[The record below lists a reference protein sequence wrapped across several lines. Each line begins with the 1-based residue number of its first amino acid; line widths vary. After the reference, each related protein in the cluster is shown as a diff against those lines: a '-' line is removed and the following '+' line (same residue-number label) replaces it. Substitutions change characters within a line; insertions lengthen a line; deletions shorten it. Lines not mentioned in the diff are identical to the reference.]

1 MDFFFSS
8 WNYIRTQ
15 FVRLVWCLCV
25 LCIVCRCRRYQL
37 PLFIIPSWWIMKTN
51 EIAFNTVQ
59 LQPQISSAGMGKLD
73 ILTWVHSAHCTE
85 YTPQTNGLCLMR
97 CASHIK
103 WPTSC
108 TKTNNNIYSKQ
119 KKSKIH
125 MRNDYDWR
133 SDVHK
138 SESTSIFLVILW
150 TWSMKS
156 HNYIINEWMNSRSA
170 QCLSFS
176 FSVNYFFFL
185 LSCPSPHAA
194 QCTPAV
200 VDVVLII
207 FFFSSFFFS
216 AVAVRSNRSTTIIV
230 VNTAAANLCVCDVCV
245 CVWFE
250 VNNVRA
256 NTIELI
262 VLRFGIEW
270 IARPRSTITCSYRAV
285 LSTINE
291 WAKWCV
297 SYYYLQLLRGFAS
310 ELHQYKLTGSLTHT
324 YRRYVSI
331 IIIIMEYEWTRWCN
345 ARICDRIVWMTP
357 FDIRWMV
364 DTNAYM

>member
-1 MDFFFSS
+1 MSIGQSSRRIQSSNNYHYYPISSSISTIHDPLNNNTISFFTSIPLSVRNFIVLLQMDFFFSS

-156 HNYIINEWMNSRSA
+156 HNYI
-170 QCLSFS
+170 
-176 FSVNYFFFL
+176 Y
-185 LSCPSPHAA
+185 
-194 QCTPAV
+194 
-200 VDVVLII
+200 
-207 FFFSSFFFS
+207 
-216 AVAVRSNRSTTIIV
+216 
-230 VNTAAANLCVCDVCV
+230 
-245 CVWFE
+245 
-250 VNNVRA
+250 
-256 NTIELI
+256 
-262 VLRFGIEW
+262 
-270 IARPRSTITCSYRAV
+270 
-285 LSTINE
+285 
-291 WAKWCV
+291 
-297 SYYYLQLLRGFAS
+297 
-310 ELHQYKLTGSLTHT
+310 
-324 YRRYVSI
+324 
-331 IIIIMEYEWTRWCN
+331 
-345 ARICDRIVWMTP
+345 
-357 FDIRWMV
+357 
-364 DTNAYM
+364 